1 VYLAKFA
8 ALWASPTKLFAPS
21 TGPVVEDFAF
31 ALTKK
36 YESADSDLPIE
47 LSAALN
53 NLAPK
58 IFSSKK

>member
-1 VYLAKFA
+1 MA
-8 ALWASPTKLFAPS
+8 ACSATALLAPS
-21 TGPVVEDFAF
+21 TGPVLEDVAF
-31 ALTKK
+31 ALPKK

-47 LSAALN
+47 LNAALN